1 MMMAT
6 PFRVALSRDVI
17 RPNGE
22 YGFGGVGVRLLQ
34 NAPDLDVE
42 FFPTHPAIFSP
53 SDIAGFGA
61 MAILGGRV
69 TAETLAGN
77 ERLSLV
83 ARFGVGY
90 DNVDVPACTAA
101 GVFLTITP
109 DAVRRPMAVVNLTYL
124 LALAGRLLEQDRLT
138 REGRWGDKQ
147 DARGVGLVGK
157 KFGTIGFGRIAQ
169 ETHTISRPLGM
180 RHIAHDPYA
189 NPEVA
194 AAAGVELVDLET
206 LLRESDFVVVAAA
219 LTDETRHLINA
230 ERLAMMK
237 PTALLISTARGGL
250 VDQAALYE
258 ALRDK
263 RIAGAG
269 LDVFEQEPVD
279 PNEPILKLDNVIVT
293 PHGLC
298 WTDECE
304 RLMGEIVLQSIQEVA
319 AGKIPTNVVNP
330 EAAEHPGLKERLR
343 QYRERTEREK
353 A

>member
-1 MMMAT
+1 MTMAT

-42 FFPTHPAIFSP
+42 FLPTHPAVFSP
-53 SDIAGFGA
+53 SDIAGFDA

-138 REGRWGDKQ
+138 REGRWADKQ

-157 KFGTIGFGRIAQ
+157 TFGTIGFGRIAQ

-194 AAAGVELVDLET
+194 AASGVELVDLET

-219 LTDETRHLINA
+219 LTDETRHIINA

-319 AGKIPTNVVNP
+319 AGKVPTNVVNP

-343 QYRERTEREK
+343 QYRERTEQAK